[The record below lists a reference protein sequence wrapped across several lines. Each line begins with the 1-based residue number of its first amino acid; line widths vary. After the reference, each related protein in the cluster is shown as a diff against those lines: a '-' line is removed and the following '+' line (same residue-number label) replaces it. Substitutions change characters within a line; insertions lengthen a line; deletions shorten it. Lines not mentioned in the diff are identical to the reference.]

1 MVKGSRSI
9 YHIRRTWQLK
19 DLDQAPYVDV
29 ISYVWEPFGTKS
41 TRPNST
47 LLLSSAG
54 FSTVNL
60 NTSPQIT
67 GFLAS
72 PPASQP
78 SSGAP
83 CKPRNPLH
91 IIIAAKCERC
101 ICSIKCRK
109 QCTYW
114 DRPCDHR
121 IQYAPL
127 AVVERTL

>member
-60 NTSPQIT
+60 NTSPQTT

-78 SSGAP
+78 SSGASP
-83 CKPRNPLH
+83 EIPSILSLPPSASVVFALSSVESSVH
-91 IIIAAKCERC
+91 IG
-101 ICSIKCRK
+101 
-109 QCTYW
+109 TV
-114 DRPCDHR
+114 
-121 IQYAPL
+121 L
-127 AVVERTL
+127 AITEYNTHP